1 MQTNLIG
8 NLEPMEI
15 EMDST
20 RLTIRGVRPKAEPKN
35 HQLTEQAERNVNDPS
50 TT

>member
-1 MQTNLIG
+1 
-8 NLEPMEI
+8 
-15 EMDST
+15 
-20 RLTIRGVRPKAEPKN
+20 VRPKAEPKN